1 MTEVRVIARAVA
13 RKGKEDQL
21 KALLQGML
29 APTHAEPGCRLYE
42 FTSQASGGVF
52 TSTNCGKVRLR
63 LSNTQRAL
71 TISTW
76 N

>member
-13 RKGKEDQL
+13 RKGNEDRV
-21 KALLQGML
+21 KALLKSML
-29 APTHAEPGCRLYE
+29 APTHAEPGCKLYDLYE
-42 FTSQASGGVF
+42 SGEWERF
-52 TSTNCGKVRLR
+52 YFTNCGKVRLR

-71 TISTW
+71 TINAW

>member
-1 MTEVRVIARAVA
+1 MAEVHVIARAVA

-29 APTHAEPGCRLYE
+29 APTHAEPGCRIYELYE
-42 FTSQASGGVF
+42 SGERGRFTSA
-52 TSTNCGKVRLR
+52 NCGKVRLR

-71 TISTW
+71 TISIW

>member
-1 MTEVRVIARAVA
+1 MAEVRVIARAVA

-29 APTHAEPGCRLYE
+29 VLRTPNRDAGCMNY
-42 FTSQASGGVF
+42 TSQASGGVF

>member
-13 RKGKEDQL
+13 RKGNEDRV
-21 KALLQGML
+21 KALLQ
-29 APTHAEPGCRLYE
+29 RVRR
-42 FTSQASGGVF
+42 GGAF
-52 TSTNCGKVRLR
+52 IFTNCGKVRLR
-63 LSNTQRAL
+63 LSNTQQAL